1 MNNRLTVLSLFLVLL
16 YNLTGCTPATTD
28 GKKVADALA
37 PGCLEAVPL
46 FQGVGSLA
54 DKLVASTG
62 QRQIGK
68 ITVADFVSPNDMLTP
83 LGEHIADKLSVKLF
97 ASGRF
102 DDFMERRQLKQVMLS
117 KKMELSGAFDQ
128 KTVQQFGQMLG
139 VDAMV
144 IGTVQDLGAVIDVTA
159 KIIDSA
165 TGRML
170 GVSDVQI
177 SKDSMVNKM
186 LVNRNTGSLTIS
198 VDPPVSGKVSAC
210 GQQGYLQNGI
220 IILHNI
226 PYGPCAVVINSEGNQ
241 IIHKNVNIRSA
252 SETLGVRVKM
262 KRYTVSFQVI
272 PANASLTVDGKN
284 IPLNEQ
290 GYAKIA
296 DLEGREYSFVISAEK
311 HKKKIVPFNPAERQN
326 ININLETDD
335 PFLATGN
342 QFARKYQEISNKKDF
357 DVQLWTNKIDYR
369 LGEPIYFYFKAERE
383 CYVNLVDINSKGE
396 MTLLFPNQFNINNR
410 VRGGRTYQIPGDD
423 YGFTLEAQPPTGID
437 RIYAIVS
444 TRPIGIF
451 NQDFSRNAFQS
462 ITRGNTRGIG
472 VKGIGVRLDQAKLN
486 AAAEH
491 VIHIR

>member
-1 MNNRLTVLSLFLVLL
+1 MSLFLVLL

>member
-1 MNNRLTVLSLFLVLL
+1 MNNRLTFLSLMLVLL
-16 YNLTGCTPATTD
+16 YSLAGCAPATTD
-28 GKKVADALA
+28 GNKGAYALA
-37 PGCLEAVPL
+37 PGYPEAVPL
-46 FQGVGSLA
+46 FQGVGTLA

-62 QRQIGK
+62 QSQIGK
-68 ITVADFVSPNDMLTP
+68 ITVADFVGPNDMLTP

-102 DDFMERRQLKQVMLS
+102 DAFMERRQLKQVMLS

-144 IGTVQDLGAVIDVTA
+144 IGTVQDLGGLIDVTA

-177 SKDSMVNKM
+177 RKDSMVNTM

-210 GQQGYLQNGI
+210 GQQGYLQNGMI
-220 IILHNI
+220 IFQNV
-226 PYGPCAVVINSEGNQ
+226 PYGPCAVVISSDGNEA
-241 IIHKNVNIRSA
+241 IHKNVNIRSA
-252 SETLGVRVKM
+252 SETLGVRLKL

-290 GYAKIA
+290 GYARIA
-296 DLEGREYSFVISAEK
+296 DLEGREYSFVISAKK
-311 HKKKIVPFNPAERQN
+311 HKKQIVPFNPAERQN

-342 QFARKYQEISNKKDF
+342 QFAKKYQEISGKEDF
-357 DVQLWTNKIDYR
+357 DVQLWTDRTNYR
-369 LGEPIYFYFKAERE
+369 LGEPINFFFKAERD
-383 CYVNLVDINSKGE
+383 CYVNLVDINSQGE
-396 MTLLFPNQFNINNR
+396 MTLIFPNQYDSNNL
-410 VRGGRTYQIPGDD
+410 VRGGKVYQIPGDH
-423 YGFTLEAQPPTGID
+423 YGFKLEAQPPVGTD

-444 TRPIGIF
+444 TRPLGIF
-451 NQDFSRNAFQS
+451 NQDFSRNAFAS
-462 ITRGNTRGIG
+462 VTRGNTRGIG
-472 VKGIGVRLDQAKLN
+472 VKRIGVKLDKAKLN